1 MPDIVGPLA
10 LDGPVASGKSSVG
23 RNIANQLG
31 WVFADTGLMYRAIG
45 YLMLVHEIKSGGSKN
60 LLEMAQSATID
71 ISDEQ
76 VVLKGE
82 TITPHIRSP
91 EIANNASIAAESSE
105 IRKLLVSQQRE
116 LASKTRGE
124 IVMVGRDITTIVIPD
139 APFKFFLDA
148 PSSIRAQRRLSERIE
163 TTPDLVISEVLK
175 DIDERDKR
183 DRERNVSPLTLSP
196 GTTLINTEDLSLESV
211 VEKILTLIENPEG
224 A

>member
-1 MPDIVGPLA
+1 MPDRVGPLA

-23 RNIANQLG
+23 RNIANRLG

-45 YLMLVHEIKSGGSKN
+45 YLMLIHEIKLGDSTK
-60 LLEMAQSATID
+60 LLEMARSATID
-71 ISDEQ
+71 ISNEQ
-76 VVLKGE
+76 VVLNGE
-82 TITPHIRSP
+82 NITPYIRSP

-105 IRKLLVSQQRE
+105 IRNLLVSQQRE
-116 LASKTRGE
+116 LASKTRGK
-124 IVMVGRDITTIVIPD
+124 IVMVGRDITTIVIPE

-148 PSSIRAQRRLSERIE
+148 SSSIRAQRRLSERIE
-163 TTPDLVISEVLK
+163 TNPNLVISEVLK
-175 DIDERDKR
+175 EIDQRDKR

-211 VEKILTLIENPEG
+211 VEKIIILIENSKD